1 MVSWD
6 DAYFLFRLVILETK
20 IKCQAAVISE
30 AEVSNEDSVFRIQK
44 GVIKEAVIQMYL
56 LAQEQLR
63 PS

>member
-1 MVSWD
+1 M
-6 DAYFLFRLVILETK
+6 
-20 IKCQAAVISE
+20 ISE

-63 PS
+63 PLLI